1 MSGKFITFE
10 GGEGVGKSTQV
21 KLLAE
26 KLRELGHKVF
36 VTREPGGAE
45 LGEKIRSLLKTSTQV
60 DPICELLLI
69 FAARRDHFVKL
80 IVPHLENNEIVIC
93 DRFYDSSLVYQG
105 ILKNVQIERIM
116 ELKQMTLG
124 YFEPDLTIILDMDV
138 EKSRRRLAERSLIAD
153 EYDSMNAEKHELVR
167 QGFKKI
173 SEIFSFRTALIN
185 AGGSEINVFSKV
197 FNEVEKRILNEALK
211 V

>member
-26 KLRELGHKVF
+26 KLRELGYKVF

-45 LGEKIRSLLKTSTQV
+45 LGEKIRSLLKASTQV

-105 ILKNVQIERIM
+105 ILKNVQVERIM

-138 EKSRRRLAERSLIAD
+138 EKSRKRLAERKLIAD

-173 SEIFSFRTALIN
+173 SEIFSFRSVLIN
-185 AGGSEINVFSKV
+185 AGGSERNVFSKV

>member
-1 MSGKFITFE
+1 MAGKFITFE

-26 KLRELGHKVF
+26 KLRELGYGVF

-45 LGEKIRSLLKTSTQV
+45 LGEKIRDLLKKTTHMDSL
-60 DPICELLLI
+60 CELLLI
-69 FAARRDHFVKL
+69 FAARRDHFIKL

-105 ILKNVQIERIM
+105 ILKNVPIERIM
-116 ELKQMTLG
+116 ELKQMVLG
-124 YFEPDLTIILDMDV
+124 YFEPDLTLVLDMDV
-138 EKSRRRLAERSLIAD
+138 AKSKQRLAKRCLIAD
-153 EYDSMNAEKHELVR
+153 EYDSMDAEKHELVR

-173 SEIFSFRTALIN
+173 SEIFSFRAELVN
-185 AGGSEINVFSKV
+185 ANGSEQKVFSKI
-197 FNEVEKRILNEALK
+197 FEIIEKRILKDSA
-211 V
+211 

>member
-26 KLRELGHKVF
+26 KLRELGYKVF

-138 EKSRRRLAERSLIAD
+138 EKSRKRLAERKLIAD

-173 SEIFSFRTALIN
+173 SEIFSFRSVLIN
-185 AGGSEINVFSKV
+185 AGGSERNVFSKV

>member
-1 MSGKFITFE
+1 MAGKFITFE

-26 KLRELGHKVF
+26 KLKELGYGVF

-45 LGEKIRSLLKTSTQV
+45 LGEKIRELLKKTTQI
-60 DPICELLLI
+60 DPLSELLLI

-80 IVPHLENNEIVIC
+80 IVPHLENNEIVVC

-105 ILKNVQIERIM
+105 ILKNVQVERIM

-138 EKSRRRLAERSLIAD
+138 KKSLKRLAERSLIAD

-173 SEIFSFRTALIN
+173 SEIFSFRAELIN
-185 AGGSEINVFSKV
+185 ANGSEQKVFSKIFEV
-197 FNEVEKRILNEALK
+197 VEKRILRDIA
-211 V
+211 

>member
-45 LGEKIRSLLKTSTQV
+45 LGEKIRSLLKISTQV
-60 DPICELLLI
+60 DPIFELLLI

-80 IVPHLENNEIVIC
+80 IVPHLENSEIVIC

-105 ILKNVQIERIM
+105 ILKNVQVERIM

-138 EKSRRRLAERSLIAD
+138 EKSRQRLAERSLIAD

-173 SEIFSFRTALIN
+173 SEIFSFRSVLIN
-185 AGGSEINVFSKV
+185 AGGSERNVFSKI

-211 V
+211 A

>member
-1 MSGKFITFE
+1 MAGKFITFE

-26 KLRELGHKVF
+26 KLRELGYGVF

-45 LGEKIRSLLKTSTQV
+45 LGEKIRDLLKKTTHMDSL
-60 DPICELLLI
+60 CELLLI
-69 FAARRDHFVKL
+69 FAARRDHFIKL

-105 ILKNVQIERIM
+105 ILKNVPIERIM
-116 ELKQMTLG
+116 ELKQMVLG
-124 YFEPDLTIILDMDV
+124 YFEPDLTLVLDMDV
-138 EKSRRRLAERSLIAD
+138 AKSKQRLAKRCLIAD
-153 EYDSMNAEKHELVR
+153 EYDSMDAEKHELVR

-173 SEIFSFRTALIN
+173 SEIFSFRAELVN
-185 AGGSEINVFSKV
+185 ANGSEQKVFSKIFEV
-197 FNEVEKRILNEALK
+197 VEKRILKDSA
-211 V
+211 

>member
-1 MSGKFITFE
+1 MAGKFITFE

-26 KLRELGHKVF
+26 KLRELGYGVF

-45 LGEKIRSLLKTSTQV
+45 LGEKIRDLLKKTTHMDSL
-60 DPICELLLI
+60 CELLLI
-69 FAARRDHFVKL
+69 FAARRDHFIKL

-105 ILKNVQIERIM
+105 ILKHIPIERIM
-116 ELKQMTLG
+116 ELKHMVLG
-124 YFEPDLTIILDMDV
+124 YFEPDLTLVLDMDV
-138 EKSRRRLAERSLIAD
+138 AKSKQRLAKRCLIAD
-153 EYDSMNAEKHELVR
+153 EYDSMDAEKHELVR

-173 SEIFSFRTALIN
+173 SEIFSFRAELVN
-185 AGGSEINVFSKV
+185 ANGSEQKVFSKIFEV
-197 FNEVEKRILNEALK
+197 VEKRILKDSA
-211 V
+211 